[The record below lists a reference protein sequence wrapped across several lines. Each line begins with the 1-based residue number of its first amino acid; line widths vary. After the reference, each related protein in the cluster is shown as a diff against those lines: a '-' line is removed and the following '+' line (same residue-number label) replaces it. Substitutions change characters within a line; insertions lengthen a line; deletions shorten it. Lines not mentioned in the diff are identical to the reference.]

1 MFSKIIGVFDVP
13 QSITE
18 SKIVLTHAVVWALL
32 QPIILSEFIMG
43 IVAALLV

>member
-1 MFSKIIGVFDVP
+1 
-13 QSITE
+13 
-18 SKIVLTHAVVWALL
+18 LTHAVVWALL